1 MQCRGTFANFVA
13 PLPVT
18 QETMSQIKELPVA
31 ERSGGSSLSSDIWL
45 LHTLVEP
52 EYEGTS
58 FTCFVHQVTKE
69 HGSNGAVL
77 PESDGFG
84 INLGMSGLLD
94 TCLSVDHEFFLVLLP
109 KHV

>member
-1 MQCRGTFANFVA
+1 MQAAMASLIQTDRDNDTMPGEGAFASFVA

-18 QETMSQIKELPVA
+18 QDTMSQIKELPVA
-31 ERSGGSSLSSDIWL
+31 ERSGRSSSLSSDIWL

-52 EYEGTS
+52 EHEGTS

-77 PESDGFG
+77 PNRNNGN
-84 INLGMSGLLD
+84 ICLL
-94 TCLSVDHEFFLVLLP
+94 
-109 KHV
+109 KIM